1 MIEVAFVR
9 QVASVLAPA
18 LPYLMGAASG
28 AGQKAAEMAKDKLGE
43 EAWNKAMQIWDK
55 IRPEV
60 EKNPD
65 AGKALK
71 KVADNPDN
79 QLARDALPASLQE
92 LLEGMPP
99 QTVNEIRSIVSVSK
113 SEARIVKADGGGVA
127 IGGDVIGAVV
137 KAGLNIYDRKPEEPA
152 IDDINLRILRAL
164 PISGQTYTPVFQAL
178 GKLRIE
184 EVELGDR
191 LELLAKKGLIN
202 AEGLGESYAPGMT
215 LRNGIHN
222 VGLTARGRQFLREQ
236 G

>member
-1 MIEVAFVR
+1 MIEIEVAFVK

-28 AGQKAAEMAKDKLGE
+28 AGQKVAEMAKDKLGE
-43 EAWNKAMQIWDK
+43 EAWNKATRIWDK

-79 QLARDALPASLQE
+79 QLARDALPSSLQE

-113 SEARIVKADGGGVA
+113 SEIHMVTADRGGIAV
-127 IGGDVIGAVV
+127 GGDVSGGTITG
-137 KAGLNIYDRKPEEPA
+137 GYHSYDKKP
-152 IDDINLRILRAL
+152 
-164 PISGQTYTPVFQAL
+164 
-178 GKLRIE
+178 
-184 EVELGDR
+184 
-191 LELLAKKGLIN
+191 
-202 AEGLGESYAPGMT
+202 GE
-215 LRNGIHN
+215 
-222 VGLTARGRQFLREQ
+222 
-236 G
+236 

>member
-1 MIEVAFVR
+1 MGIFILTVDTMIEVAFVK

-28 AGQKAAEMAKDKLGE
+28 AGQKVAEMAKDRLGE
-43 EAWNKAMQIWDK
+43 EAWNKAKRIWDK

-113 SEARIVKADGGGVA
+113 SETRTVSADRGGVA
-127 IGGDVIGAVV
+127 IGGDVSGGTVT
-137 KAGLNIYDRKPEEPA
+137 GGYHSYDKKP
-152 IDDINLRILRAL
+152 
-164 PISGQTYTPVFQAL
+164 
-178 GKLRIE
+178 
-184 EVELGDR
+184 
-191 LELLAKKGLIN
+191 
-202 AEGLGESYAPGMT
+202 GE
-215 LRNGIHN
+215 
-222 VGLTARGRQFLREQ
+222 
-236 G
+236 